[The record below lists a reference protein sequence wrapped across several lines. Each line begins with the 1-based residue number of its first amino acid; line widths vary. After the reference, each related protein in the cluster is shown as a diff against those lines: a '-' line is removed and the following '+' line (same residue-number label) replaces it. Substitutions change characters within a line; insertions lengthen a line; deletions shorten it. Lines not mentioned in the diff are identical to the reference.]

1 MFIPFQLMSA
11 ESRLWIFQS
20 ERKFS
25 DQDKT
30 IIGDELKL
38 FTDEW
43 AAHGQALKASYEL
56 RYDQFLLL
64 AVDEG
69 FNSASGC
76 SIDSSVHVI
85 KIIEQKLGFSLLSRE
100 HVAFF
105 KNSEVLLSPVKSL
118 KEAYQDGGWNES
130 TLVFNNVLTRKGQL
144 EKEWIVP
151 AGSTWLKRYV
161 PSKTLAN

>member
-1 MFIPFQLMSA
+1 MFVPFQSMPA

-25 DQDKT
+25 DRDKA
-30 IIGDELKL
+30 IIEDELKL
-38 FTDEW
+38 FTNDW

-56 RYDQFLLL
+56 QYDQFVLL

-85 KIIEQKLGFSLLSRE
+85 KTIEQKLGVTLLTRE
-100 HVAFF
+100 HVAFL
-105 KNSEVLLSPVKSL
+105 KNSEVLLSPIKSL
-118 KEAYQDGGWNES
+118 KEAYQQGSWNES
-130 TLVFNNVLTRKGQL
+130 SLVFNNVLTRKGQL
-144 EKEWIVP
+144 EQEWIVP